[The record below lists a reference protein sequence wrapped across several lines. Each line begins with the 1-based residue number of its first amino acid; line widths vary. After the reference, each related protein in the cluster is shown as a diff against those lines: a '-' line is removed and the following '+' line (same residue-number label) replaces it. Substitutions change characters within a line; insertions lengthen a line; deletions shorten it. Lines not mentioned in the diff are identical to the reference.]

1 MFYITRLISLPLA
14 PTALLIELALAGL
27 LLRRRALL
35 AVAVGLLAACLVLPF
50 GAWAIRPLENRFPA
64 VADFPAHVDGIV
76 LLGSA
81 IDDLTSQDRQTPTL
95 NAAANA
101 VTSFV
106 ILSRHY
112 PDARLIFTGG
122 SGDLQQGHA
131 AEAPWTR
138 QITTELGLPPE
149 RVTFEDKSRTTWEN
163 AVEVSRLVQPKPGEV
178 WILLTTAAHMPRS
191 MGAFRAAGWRMLP
204 WPVGYRSRNRLDTWA
219 ASPSETLFLLD
230 AAAHEWLGLLAYWL
244 QGHSSALF
252 PGP

>member
-1 MFYITRLISLPLA
+1 MFYLTKLISLPLA
-14 PTALLIELALAGL
+14 PTALMIEIAVVGL
-27 LLRRRALL
+27 LLRRRTLL

-64 VADFPAHVDGIV
+64 VTGFPAHVDGIV

-81 IDDLTSQDRQTPTL
+81 IDDLTSEDRQTPTL
-95 NAAANA
+95 NANA

-112 PDARLIFTGG
+112 PQARLIFTGG
-122 SGDLQQGHA
+122 SGDLRQGHA

-138 QITTELGLPPE
+138 QITIELGLSPD
-149 RVTFEDKSRTTWEN
+149 RVIFEDRSRTTWEN

-178 WILLTTAAHMPRS
+178 WVLLTTAAHMARS
-191 MGAFRAAGWRMLP
+191 VGAFRAAGWQVLP
-204 WPVGYRSRNRLDTWA
+204 WPVGYRSRNHLDTWVS
-219 ASPSETLFLLD
+219 SPSETLFLLD
-230 AAAHEWLGLLAYWL
+230 AAAHEWLGLLAYWV

-252 PGP
+252 PSP